1 MKITKVVH
9 KTENLTPSREM
20 IAPNGKPLLGVIR
33 LKKRLPPQ
41 KKKAIGWTSLTE
53 T

>member
-20 IAPNGKPLLGVIR
+20 WEIQYDSGWDCR
-33 LKKRLPPQ
+33 RRRKRL
-41 KKKAIGWTSLTE
+41 
-53 T
+53 